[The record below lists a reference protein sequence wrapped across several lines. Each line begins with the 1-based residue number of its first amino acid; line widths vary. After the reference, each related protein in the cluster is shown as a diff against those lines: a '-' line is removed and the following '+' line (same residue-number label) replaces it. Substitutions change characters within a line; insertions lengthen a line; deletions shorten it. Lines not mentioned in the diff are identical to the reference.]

1 MTRDDDFKVRPGRM
15 RQGGPRSDTALRQV
29 LIATR
34 RAGTLGGA
42 GGMRPGRASVFGRGR
57 SGSVRAVRGL
67 SATSRSVVIKARVVR
82 SRAGS
87 SPLAAH
93 LRYLQRDGVT
103 AEGTHGRLF
112 DADTDRADVSGFG
125 TRCDG
130 DRHHFRFIV
139 SPEDGA
145 ALGDLKAYTRDL
157 MKTAEADLETR
168 LDWVAV
174 DHWNTPHPHV
184 HVLVRGVADDG
195 TDLVISRDYISQ
207 GLRARACALATVELG
222 PRTERDVQQSLARD
236 VGSDRWTRLD
246 GRLVSDA
253 AVGDGL
259 IDLRPGRDR
268 AAPLR
273 LAKLARI
280 EVLRD
285 LGLAS
290 PVGTGRWQLSPELEP
305 TLKAIGRRNDI
316 IARMHE
322 GLRAAGLDRGSEQ
335 ILVQDDASAAVIGRV
350 VSQGLDDELKGTG
363 FLVIDGLDG
372 RVRHHPV
379 QDLTTL
385 DVRTGSIV
393 EIAPLEVGTGA
404 GRMGVFVRADQPI
417 EVQVSAEGATWL
429 DRQLI
434 RSDRPADGSGF
445 GRAVR
450 EAIEQR
456 IDHLQTLGLA
466 HREGGTVRLVPRL
479 LDTLRDRELAA
490 TAKAITGETGLI
502 HRPVGDGDEISGTY
516 RQRLALAS
524 GRFAMIDDGL
534 GFTLVPW
541 RPSLERRL
549 GQPVSGTLG
558 PGFSVTWSMSRG
570 PGR

>member
-1 MTRDDDFKVRPGRM
+1 MTQDDDIKVRPGRM

-42 GGMRPGRASVFGRGR
+42 GGKMPGRASVFGRGR
-57 SGSVRAVRGL
+57 PGSVRAVRGL
-67 SATSRSVVIKARVVR
+67 GATSRSVVIKARVVR

-87 SPLAAH
+87 SPLSAH

-112 DADTDRADVSGFG
+112 DADTDRADALGFG
-125 TRCDG
+125 MRCDG

-145 ALGDLKAYTRDL
+145 ALGDLKPYTRDL
-157 MKTAEADLETR
+157 MKAVEVDLETR

-174 DHWNTPHPHV
+174 DHWNTPNPHV
-184 HVLVRGVADDG
+184 HVLVRGVADDS

-222 PRTERDVQQSLARD
+222 PRTEREVQQSLACD

-246 GRLVSDA
+246 GRLVKDA
-253 AVGDGL
+253 ATGGGL

-273 LAKLARI
+273 MAKLARI

-285 LGLAS
+285 LGLAT
-290 PVGTGRWQLSPELEP
+290 PAGTGRWQLSPDLES

-316 IARMHE
+316 IARMHD
-322 GLRAAGLDRGSEQ
+322 GLTASGLDRAAEQ
-335 ILVQDDASAAVIGRV
+335 ILAHDDAGTAVVGRV
-350 VSQGLDDELKGTG
+350 LSQGLDDELQGTG
-363 FLVIDGLDG
+363 FLVIDGMDG
-372 RVRHHPV
+372 RVHHHPV
-379 QDLTTL
+379 QDLTAL
-385 DVRTGSIV
+385 DVRTGAVV
-393 EIAPLEVGTGA
+393 EIAPLEVGTGT
-404 GRMGVFVRADQPI
+404 GRRGVFVRADQPI
-417 EVQVSAEGATWL
+417 EVQVCADGATWL
-429 DRQLI
+429 DRRLV
-434 RSDRPADGSGF
+434 RSDRPATESGF
-445 GRAVR
+445 GRLVT

-466 HREGGTVRLVPRL
+466 RREGGTVRLAPRL

-490 TAKAITGETGLI
+490 TAKAITAETGLI
-502 HRPVGDGDEISGTY
+502 HRPVRDGDEIAGTY

-549 GQPVSGTLG
+549 GQSVSGTMG
-558 PGFSVTWSMSRG
+558 PGLSVTWSMTRG
-570 PGR
+570 PAR